1 MTKLASIEPVSH
13 LFASFAKPATV
24 YPVQSIR
31 TNRVLVNCGRLV
43 NCVAVTH
50 LRMSL
55 FLLPQLCRVSQ
66 PLRCPPHRHSGS
78 RRTTMNSVP
87 RFSPVTPLPR
97 QNSFSFHTH
106 RPSVKHFH
114 RPPFFPQRAAT
125 SGMTPSARSS
135 PHGARSPSARCDPHR
150 PPRVPPARSGDC
162 VVPPARNFHGRAPPC
177 SYRGFYPASISE
189 AGLNWKTSR
198 HLAPKFFERL
208 VEKWPFG
215 GGFP

>member
-1 MTKLASIEPVSH
+1 MPAPPPQRFEEDDDELGATLQPRHTPSPAKLLLFSH
-13 LFASFAKPATV
+13 
-24 YPVQSIR
+24 Q
-31 TNRVLVNCGRLV
+31 
-43 NCVAVTH
+43 
-50 LRMSL
+50 
-55 FLLPQLCRVSQ
+55 
-66 PLRCPPHRHSGS
+66 
-78 RRTTMNSVP
+78 
-87 RFSPVTPLPR
+87 
-97 QNSFSFHTH
+97 
-106 RPSVKHFH
+106 PSVKHFH

-150 PPRVPPARSGDC
+150 PPRVPPARSGDR

-215 GGFP
+215 GGGSLKYFGFWLEKNSNSAGFGMLSLLWRFLPCSVHG